1 MAVTHRTRVGLV
13 VIGDEVLSARVAEA
27 NAVYLLG
34 AMRERGAEVIEVVFV
49 RDDIAAISEAVLRQN
64 ARCDLV
70 ITTGGIGPT
79 HDDLT
84 VAAIANASG
93 TAIIEHPD
101 ILAAL
106 GRMGPLN
113 EGRQRLARVPEGAVL
128 HWGRRIPWPV
138 ARLGKVYMFPGVPE
152 FVRSLFEDLQPS
164 LPAATP
170 RTSLVLELVVEEST
184 ICVELDRLV
193 AEHPDV
199 AIGSYPRRESGA
211 WRLRLTFEATDANV
225 ATHARD
231 DAATRFAAWIRD

>member
-1 MAVTHRTRVGLV
+1 MTTPHRTRVGLV

-34 AMRERGAEVIEVVFV
+34 AMRDRGFEVVEVVFV
-49 RDDIAAISEAVLRQN
+49 RDRIDAIAEAVLRQDT
-64 ARCDLV
+64 RCDLV

-84 VAAIANASG
+84 VAALAHAFG
-93 TAIIEHPD
+93 VPIIEHPD

-106 GRMGPLN
+106 ARMGPMN
-113 EGRQRLARVPEGAVL
+113 EGRQRLARVPEGATL

-152 FVRSLFEDLQPS
+152 FVRALFEDLQTS

-170 RTSLVLELVVEEST
+170 RTALTLELAVEEST
-184 ICVELDRLV
+184 ICLELDRLV
-193 AEHPDV
+193 TDHGDV

-211 WRLRLTFEATDANV
+211 WRLRLTFEATDPDL
-225 ATHARD
+225 ATRARD